1 MVLLDYQIFIEMT
14 SNMIYIF
21 ALGVGFKC
29 PRKIHLNTQ
38 WGGEADTPITPYY
51 AVAYCH
57 PPKATGHVFSS
68 FMNHVLA
75 AFLSNIIRKNSIYH
89 TTLWPQLA
97 IFVQILF
104 DLFLVSR
111 NPINSFCHF

>member
-1 MVLLDYQIFIEMT
+1 MLTELLVLAT
-14 SNMIYIF
+14 RVKHHRSNHKM
-21 ALGVGFKC
+21 LMGLKT
-29 PRKIHLNTQ
+29 L
-38 WGGEADTPITPYY
+38 EADTPIPPYY

-89 TTLWPQLA
+89 TTLWPEYE
-97 IFVQILF
+97 FFGQIL
-104 DLFLVSR
+104 
-111 NPINSFCHF
+111 